1 MGCNCGGGSKSASKL
16 SWTVDLAGT
25 GKTFTDLS
33 TKKTFA
39 LAGEANAAIAAL
51 GLTGTVRPKPATS

>member
-1 MGCNCGGGSKSASKL
+1 MGCNCNKGASAAKL

-25 GKTFTDLS
+25 NKTFTDNS

-39 LAGEANAAIAAL
+39 LASEANAAIANL
-51 GLTGTVRPKPATS
+51 GLTGKVRPKPATS